1 MAVGAALSGLCQGRG
16 LGRQS
21 ALEHVGEL
29 GEAGAESVLFAEH
42 VADADL
48 SGLLFND
55 SGLLE
60 ECLFEILRYI
70 TAWQRR

>member
-29 GEAGAESVLFAEH
+29 GETGAESVLFAEH

-55 SGLLE
+55 
-60 ECLFEILRYI
+60 
-70 TAWQRR
+70 